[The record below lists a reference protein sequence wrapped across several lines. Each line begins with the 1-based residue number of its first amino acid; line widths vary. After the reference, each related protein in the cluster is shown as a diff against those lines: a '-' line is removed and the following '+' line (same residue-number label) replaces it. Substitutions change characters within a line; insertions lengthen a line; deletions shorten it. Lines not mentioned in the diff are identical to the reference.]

1 MTQPKHLDIKV
12 VAIVGATASGKSEAA
27 IILAER
33 VNGEI
38 VSADSMQVYRGLDI
52 GTAKPDAATQARVPH
67 HLIDILD
74 LTGEFSAAA
83 FQTAARRDIKEIHN
97 SGRLP
102 IVVGGTGL
110 YVSAALDNMSFPR
123 TGQTSSVRARLEKD
137 AARLGSEGLYAR
149 LKSVDPKAAS
159 IIHPNNIR
167 RIVRALEVCELTG
180 RPFSEAAG
188 GFKNRQSVY
197 DTTFVGIKRA
207 SEDLRQ
213 RIDRRVDRMLKDGWA
228 EEAANVMSGRGR
240 ISRTAERAL
249 GYKEALAYARGELT
263 LTEAT
268 ARIKKVTWA
277 YARRQMT
284 WFRADSRI
292 FWIAAGRDEGAE
304 TLAGRVEW
312 YLKRQ
317 EKVDM

>member
-1 MTQPKHLDIKV
+1 MIQPNHKDIKV
-12 VAIVGATASGKSEAA
+12 VALVGATASGKSEAA
-27 IILAER
+27 VILAER

-52 GTAKPDAATQARVPH
+52 GTAKPDSATQARVPH

-74 LTGEFSAAA
+74 LTGEYSAAA
-83 FQTAARRDIKEIHN
+83 FQDAARRAFKEIHD

-123 TGQTSSVRARLEKD
+123 TGQTSSVRERIEKD
-137 AARLGSEGLYAR
+137 AARLGAEGLYAR
-149 LKSVDPKAAS
+149 LKSVDPKAATS
-159 IIHPNNIR
+159 IHPNNIR
-167 RIVRALEVCELTG
+167 RIVRALEVYELTG

-197 DTTFVGIKRA
+197 DAAFIGIKRTP
-207 SEDLRQ
+207 EDLRK
-213 RIDRRVDRMLKDGWA
+213 RIDLRVDRMLKDGWA
-228 EEAANVMSGRGR
+228 EEAANVMGGRGK

-249 GYKEALAYARGELT
+249 GYAEALAYARGELT
-263 LTEAT
+263 LAEAA

-317 EKVDM
+317 GKVDK